1 VKHIKDVLH
10 EMYEEDYSIE
20 KQANWLG
27 TYKMDPITLG
37 RMIEKYPAL
46 QKSWSEF
53 KLVYELCRSQD
64 ETDRQIP

>member
-1 VKHIKDVLH
+1 MKHIKDVLH

-20 KQANWLG
+20 KQANWLE
-27 TYKMDPITLG
+27 TYRMDPITLG